1 MITIVLMLHVLFCF
15 ILVLIVLLQGGR
27 GTSFGAAFGGASQTL
42 FGTRRGNI
50 LTKITTI
57 AAALFMLTSLS
68 LTIIF
73 ARHATP
79 ILKKRGVTVEE
90 EAKEKKTEEAK
101 EREPAKEE
109 GK

>member
-1 MITIVLMLHVLFCF
+1 MTTIVLMLHVLFCF

-27 GTSFGAAFGGASQTL
+27 GAGFGAAFGGASQTL

-57 AAALFMLTSLS
+57 AATLFMLTSLS

-79 ILKKRGVTVEE
+79 ILRKKGITVED
-90 EAKEKKTEEAK
+90 EKKSEQD
-101 EREPAKEE
+101 KEE
-109 GK
+109 VEQKPKEEKE